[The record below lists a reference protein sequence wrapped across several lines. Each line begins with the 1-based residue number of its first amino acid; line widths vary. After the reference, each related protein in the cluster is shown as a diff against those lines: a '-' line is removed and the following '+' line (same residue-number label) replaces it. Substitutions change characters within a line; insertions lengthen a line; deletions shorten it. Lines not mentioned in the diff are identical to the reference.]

1 MKQKRALFLGCAMA
15 LQPWAKTWSA
25 KRAFIITNNP
35 VRAGEH
41 NLLDYFYFV
50 LMIRKAQKNN
60 DLCYPG
66 LNSTGVPVLGCQ
78 AHRNHP
84 SECGM
89 CTAVRT

>member
-25 KRAFIITNNP
+25 KRAFIITNEHRS

-60 DLCYPG
+60 DLCVPG
-66 LNSTGVPVLGCQ
+66 
-78 AHRNHP
+78 
-84 SECGM
+84 SE
-89 CTAVRT
+89 